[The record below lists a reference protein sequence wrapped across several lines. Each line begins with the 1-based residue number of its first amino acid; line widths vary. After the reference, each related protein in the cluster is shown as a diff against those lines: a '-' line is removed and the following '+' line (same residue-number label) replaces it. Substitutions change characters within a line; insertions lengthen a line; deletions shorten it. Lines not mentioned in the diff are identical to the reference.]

1 MSELS
6 VTNAHLER
14 DAFLYIRQSTPRQ
27 VLENKESTQRQ
38 YALRQR
44 AVTLGWPVERI
55 HVIDSDLGKTAS
67 QVAGRDGV
75 QQLVSEVALGKAG
88 IIMGLEVSRLARNCA
103 DWHRLMELCEIAG
116 TLILDEDGLY
126 DPARFNDKLLLG
138 LKGELS
144 QAELHVLETRM
155 RGGLLNKAQRGELEL
170 TPPVG
175 LVHLPDG
182 STGLDPDQEVQAAIR
197 LLFDTFERTGSA
209 MQTVRYFRE
218 QGLRFPR
225 RIHTGTQKGEL
236 LWGQADHSRVVQIL
250 HNPRY
255 AGAFVYGR
263 TRSRRK
269 LDGKFVKLTVPREQ
283 WLFLIRDVHPG
294 YISWDRFE
302 ANQKRLTD
310 NNLAFGSTRR
320 LGPTREGPA
329 LLQGRVL
336 CGLCGERMGVHYCR
350 KAGKT
355 TINYLCQ
362 EGTVRS
368 GFPVCQRVPGNV
380 VDRAV
385 SDLLLELVQP
395 LTLEVALAVEKEVQ
409 ARCAETDALRHQQV
423 ERARYEAEVARRRYM
438 SVDPE
443 NRLVASSLEAEWNEK
458 LRAHAAAQ
466 EDYEKQ
472 TEQQHRMSEEEVR
485 QKVLSLATDFPRI
498 WNDPEL
504 EALERKRMLRL
515 LIEDITLIKADT
527 ITAHVRL
534 RGGATRT
541 LKIDRPLPMAEVRKT
556 KPEVVAEIDRLLDHH
571 CDDEIAQI
579 LNREGRRTCENE
591 PFNTK
596 KLVTSGEPII

>member
-1 MSELS
+1 
-6 VTNAHLER
+6 
-14 DAFLYIRQSTPRQ
+14 
-27 VLENKESTQRQ
+27 
-38 YALRQR
+38 
-44 AVTLGWPVERI
+44 
-55 HVIDSDLGKTAS
+55 
-67 QVAGRDGV
+67 
-75 QQLVSEVALGKAG
+75 
-88 IIMGLEVSRLARNCA
+88 
-103 DWHRLMELCEIAG
+103 
-116 TLILDEDGLY
+116 
-126 DPARFNDKLLLG
+126 
-138 LKGELS
+138 
-144 QAELHVLETRM
+144 
-155 RGGLLNKAQRGELEL
+155 
-170 TPPVG
+170 
-175 LVHLPDG
+175 
-182 STGLDPDQEVQAAIR
+182 
-197 LLFDTFERTGSA
+197 
-209 MQTVRYFRE
+209 
-218 QGLRFPR
+218 
-225 RIHTGTQKGEL
+225 
-236 LWGQADHSRVVQIL
+236 
-250 HNPRY
+250 
-255 AGAFVYGR
+255 
-263 TRSRRK
+263 
-269 LDGKFVKLTVPREQ
+269 
-283 WLFLIRDVHPG
+283 
-294 YISWDRFE
+294 
-302 ANQKRLTD
+302 
-310 NNLAFGSTRR
+310 
-320 LGPTREGPA
+320 
-329 LLQGRVL
+329 
-336 CGLCGERMGVHYCR
+336 MGVHYCR

-591 PFNTK
+591 PFNIKKIGYIRRAYNLKSRYSRMRTK
-596 KLVTSGEPII
+596 GLLTAKEMSVQHAVAIATIHFWARTGRLQKHRYENPRRCLFAPLEKGVILKGRGGRQAVQPTFKIV